1 MFQKFE
7 NSTLY
12 DFYEAKSRF
21 YEYFDNKI
29 QHDSIFID
37 SLCGICTASALQRL
51 HKHFKISRLKGSRDI
66 YKIGST
72 GICLK
77 AWKQKGHNSF
87 KIEIFAI
94 HQYYKLSK
102 HATKEHKELLKYLL
116 TKKSFN
122 FNQVDLCHD
131 TQKYLSFKDSAL
143 LESDTKQYKTTL
155 YIHNRITQD
164 VMCCYLKGQKNQQK
178 GGLTSLSSNLKRY
191 ELKTPLQRLAQMEH
205 KQPHT
210 QKAQK
215 SLKVSQKNAK
225 ENLKFPKKQSLEISR
240 KHLKKLKRSPFNP
253 LNKKYNINIILN
265 LNSKSKYKYSTR
277 EFFKNLIN
285 TS

>member
-1 MFQKFE
+1 MNE
-7 NSTLY
+7 TRTLY

-21 YEYFDNKI
+21 CEYFDSKI

-37 SLCGICTASALQRL
+37 SLRGICTASALQRL

-77 AWKQKGHNSF
+77 AWKQKGQNSF

-102 HATKEHKELLKYLL
+102 HAIKEHKELLKYLL

-122 FNQVDLCHD
+122 FNEVDLCHD
-131 TQKYLSFKDSAL
+131 TQKYLSFKDSVL

-155 YIHNRITQD
+155 YIQNRTTQD
-164 VMCCYLKGQKNQQK
+164 VMCCYAKGQKKHQNSS
-178 GGLTSLSSNLKRY
+178 LTSLSSDLKRY
-191 ELKTPLQRLAQMEH
+191 ELKTPLQRLAQMDC
-205 KQPHT
+205 KQAHT
-210 QKAQK
+210 QKAPQ
-215 SLKVSQKNAK
+215 SLKTSQKNAK
-225 ENLKFPKKQSLEISR
+225 ENLKLPKKQQLEISR
-240 KHLKKLKRSPFNP
+240 KRPKKPKRSSFNP

-265 LNSKSKYKYSTR
+265 LNIKSKYKYSTR

>member
-1 MFQKFE
+1 MNE
-7 NSTLY
+7 TRTLY

-21 YEYFDNKI
+21 CEYFDSKI
-29 QHDSIFID
+29 THDSIFID
-37 SLCGICTASALQRL
+37 SLRGICTASALQRL

-77 AWKQKGHNSF
+77 AWKQKGQNSF

-102 HATKEHKELLKYLL
+102 RATIEHKEVLKYLL
-116 TKKSFN
+116 VKKSFN

-131 TQKYLSFKDSAL
+131 TQKYLNFKDSTL
-143 LESDTKQYKTTL
+143 LESNTKQYKTTL
-155 YIHNRITQD
+155 YLHNRITQD
-164 VMCCYLKGQKNQQK
+164 VMCCYVKGQKNQQK
-178 GGLTSLSSNLKRY
+178 DSSTFLSNNLKRY
-191 ELKTPLQRLAQMEH
+191 ELRTPLQRLAQMEH
-205 KQPHT
+205 KQAHT
-210 QKAQK
+210 IKAPK
-215 SLKVSQKNAK
+215 RLKTSQKNAK
-225 ENLKFPKKQSLEISR
+225 ENLKFPKKQRLEIPHR
-240 KHLKKLKRSPFNP
+240 HLKKPKRNSFNP

-265 LNSKSKYKYSTR
+265 LNIKSKYKYSTR
-277 EFFKNLIN
+277 EFFKNLID

>member
-1 MFQKFE
+1 MNE
-7 NSTLY
+7 TRTLY

-21 YEYFDNKI
+21 CEYFDTKI
-29 QHDSIFID
+29 THDSIFID
-37 SLCGICTASALQRL
+37 SLRGICTASALQRL

-77 AWKQKGHNSF
+77 AWKQKGQNSF

-122 FNQVDLCHD
+122 LNEVDLCHD
-131 TQKYLSFKDSAL
+131 TQKYLSFKDSVL

-155 YIHNRITQD
+155 YIQNRTTQD
-164 VMCCYLKGQKNQQK
+164 TMCCYAKGQKNHQN
-178 GGLTSLSSNLKRY
+178 GSLTSLSSDLKRY
-191 ELKTPLQRLAQMEH
+191 ELKISLQRLAQMDC
-205 KQPHT
+205 KQAHT
-210 QKAQK
+210 QKAPQN
-215 SLKVSQKNAK
+215 LKTSQKNAK
-225 ENLKFPKKQSLEISR
+225 ENLKFPKKQQLEISH
-240 KHLKKLKRSPFNP
+240 KHLKKPKRSSFNP
-253 LNKKYNINIILN
+253 LNKKYNINIIIN
-265 LNSKSKYKYSTR
+265 LNIKSKYKYSTR

>member
-21 YEYFDNKI
+21 CEYFDTKI
-29 QHDSIFID
+29 THDSIFID
-37 SLCGICTASALQRL
+37 SLRGICTASALQRL
-51 HKHFKISRLKGSRDI
+51 HKHFKISRLKDSRDI

-77 AWKQKGHNSF
+77 AWKQKGQNSF
-87 KIEIFAI
+87 KIEIFAM

-102 HATKEHKELLKYLL
+102 YATKEHKELLKYLL

-122 FNQVDLCHD
+122 FSEVDLCHD
-131 TQKYLSFKDSAL
+131 TQKYLSFKDSVL

-155 YIHNRITQD
+155 YIQNRITQD
-164 VMCCYLKGQKNQQK
+164 VMCCYVKGQKNHQK
-178 GGLTSLSSNLKRY
+178 CSHTSLPSNLKRY
-191 ELKTPLQRLAQMEH
+191 ELKAPLHRIVQRERTQSRTP
-205 KQPHT
+205 KVP
-210 QKAQK
+210 K

-225 ENLKFPKKQSLEISR
+225 ENLKLPKKQQLEISR
-240 KHLKKLKRSPFNP
+240 KCLKKLKQSPFTP

-265 LNSKSKYKYSTR
+265 LNIKSKYKYSTR